1 MNTGF
6 DRNALMRGVA
16 PLVAGAV
23 IILVVYALLGEL
35 EKTGLQI
42 VATVLLFA
50 LPVAYV
56 FGLQTAKAHTRG
68 LEHGVDVKV
77 AAQKSQRKQAVNRD
91 RFLPQIQQGE
101 ALIVT
106 QDDGDDEPID
116 M

>member
-1 MNTGF
+1 MNTGL
-6 DRNALMRGVA
+6 DRSALMRSVT

-23 IILVVYALLGEL
+23 MILVVYALLGEL

-50 LPVAYV
+50 LPVAYA

-68 LEHGVDVKV
+68 LEHGVGVKV
-77 AAQKSQRKQAVNRD
+77 AAQKSQSKQAVNRD
-91 RFLPQIQQGE
+91 RFLPEVRQGE

-106 QDDGDDEPID
+106 QDDGADEPID